1 MGAKRV
7 GSDLSCAV
15 PDRRGEVSALQNI
28 QEVRLSVKD
37 SGIITL
43 VGATPFRL
51 RRQPHMDKAKPA
63 RPASQ
68 AAKNPT
74 EAESSVELLA
84 RARAGDSRALDNL
97 FTRYLPRLERW
108 AHGRLPVWARDARE
122 TQDLVQDT
130 LTQVFLKVQSFEP
143 RHEGA
148 FYAYMR
154 QALMNRVRDE
164 IRRAHRH
171 APAEVLD
178 SAKSDLGPSPLE
190 EAIGHETLERYEA
203 ALDRLRQEDRE
214 AIIMRIE
221 MGLSYEEIVKALGK
235 PSVAAAHMAVSRA
248 LVKLAQEMSR
258 VRR

>member
-1 MGAKRV
+1 
-7 GSDLSCAV
+7 
-15 PDRRGEVSALQNI
+15 VSALQNI

-51 RRQPHMDKAKPA
+51 RHQLPMDKTKPA
-63 RPASQ
+63 RPASTLG
-68 AAKNPT
+68 AKNPT
-74 EAESSVELLA
+74 EAESSVELLV
-84 RARAGDSRALDNL
+84 RARAGDSQALDNL
-97 FTRYLPRLERW
+97 FARYLPRLERW
-108 AHGRLPVWARDARE
+108 AHGRLPPWARDARE

-130 LTQVFLKVQSFEP
+130 LTQVFLKLQAFEP

-171 APAEVLD
+171 GPAEVLD
-178 SAKSDLGPSPLE
+178 TAKSDLGPSPLE
-190 EAIGHETLERYEA
+190 EAIGQETLERYEA

>member
-1 MGAKRV
+1 MI
-7 GSDLSCAV
+7 AV
-15 PDRRGEVSALQNI
+15 ASLNLA
-28 QEVRLSVKD
+28 
-37 SGIITL
+37 
-43 VGATPFRL
+43 
-51 RRQPHMDKAKPA
+51 RQLLPAMDKANPGRPAPPA
-63 RPASQ
+63 R
-68 AAKNPT
+68 AAKNPP

-84 RARAGDSRALDNL
+84 RARAGDNQALDNL
-97 FTRYLPRLERW
+97 FARYLPRLERW
-108 AHGRLPVWARDARE
+108 AHGRLPPWARDARE

-130 LTQVFLKVQSFEP
+130 LTQVFLKLGSFEP

-171 APAEVLD
+171 GPAEVLD
-178 SAKSDLGPSPLE
+178 TAKSDLGPSPLE
-190 EAIGHETLERYEA
+190 EAIGQETLERYEA